1 MKNVEIYEKLAKKY
15 DLATKVVSFGIEDMW
30 RKKFAKHIKKY
41 IKDGILLDVASAT
54 GDMAKEMNFSKMYLL
69 DPSKEMNKIAMDK
82 LKIKNKEWEK
92 IDSREWK
99 IEDENQEITIIENT
113 AEDIKLEKKVD
124 LITAF
129 MAVRNFDEL
138 DKGMQNL
145 DKYLKNNG
153 YFAIIE
159 LTKSDSLLFKLSM
172 FYMSKIVPILG
183 GFITKEYDTYKKF
196 DKMIKN
202 IEDKEILKN
211 LKNYEIIE
219 YKRLFPPIASM
230 IIARKN
236 G

>member
-30 RKKFAKHIKKY
+30 RKKFVKHIKKY
-41 IKDGILLDVASAT
+41 IKDGVLLDVASAT
-54 GDMAKEMNFSKMYLL
+54 GEMAKEMDFSKMYLL
-69 DPSKEMNKIAMDK
+69 DPSKEMNKIAKKK
-82 LKIKNKEWEK
+82 LRRENGEVRREEKE
-92 IDSREWK
+92 IIF
-99 IEDENQEITIIENT
+99 IEDF
-113 AEDIKLEKKVD
+113 AESFQLDEKVD

-129 MAVRNFDEL
+129 MAVRNFDDL

-145 DKYLKNNG
+145 DKYLKIGG

-159 LTKSDSLLFKLSM
+159 LTKSDSLLFKLSS
-172 FYMSKIVPILG
+172 FYMAKIVPILG
-183 GFITKEYDTYKKF
+183 GFITKQYDSYKKF

-202 IEDKEILKN
+202 IDDNEILKN
-211 LKNYEIIE
+211 LKNYEIVE
-219 YKRLFPPIASM
+219 HKRLFPPIASM